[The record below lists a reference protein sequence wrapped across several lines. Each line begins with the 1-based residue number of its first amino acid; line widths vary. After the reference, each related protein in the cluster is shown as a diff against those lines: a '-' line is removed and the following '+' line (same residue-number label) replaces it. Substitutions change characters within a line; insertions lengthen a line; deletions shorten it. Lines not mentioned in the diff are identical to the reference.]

1 MSKDSNWSTHLVEIV
16 VIVGSILLAF
26 SIDATWDTRQ
36 ESIREKEILSTVKL
50 DLRANIEEIERVHS
64 WYETTDSVFLS
75 FLEATPV
82 ELSSISNDS
91 SFAII
96 MALLIDAT
104 FTPFQGSLTAGNL
117 TQIDDLDLRNALG
130 AWLTKADDILEIGPT
145 LLSGSQELMNLA
157 GKSGAMLNIA
167 SALNVSLKSDPGG
180 LDLGRLRS
188 DDEFV
193 NKLIAVHTV
202 RLVVMQKVT
211 QLSMMTNSLI
221 EQLED

>member
-50 DLRANIEEIERVHS
+50 DLRANIEEIERDHS

-180 LDLGRLRS
+180 LVLGRLRS
-188 DDEFV
+188 VDEFV